1 MELSTSKIW
10 TYLKS
15 GRQNPI
21 CSTKNSVP
29 LLMEMATCFASPC
42 ASPVRGLLAL
52 FLLGGRKVWE
62 AWEGRALGRPLLSP
76 VFLLGGRK
84 VWEPG
89 RGRLWVQSYPYIQT
103 SPFSRVFARW
113 PEEGVGSLGG
123 AGFGY
128 RVIPFQTSPFSRVF
142 ARWPE
147 GAGSVGAGLGYR
159 VIPFPDLSFLA
170 CFCSVAESVGSLGGA
185 GFGYRVICFQASLTC
200 LSLRKTREK
209 EESGKG

>member
-1 MELSTSKIW
+1 
-10 TYLKS
+10 
-15 GRQNPI
+15 
-21 CSTKNSVP
+21 
-29 LLMEMATCFASPC
+29 MEMATCFASPR

-89 RGRLWVQSYPYIQT
+89 RGRLWVQSYAYI
-103 SPFSRVFARW
+103 
-113 PEEGVGSLGG
+113 
-123 AGFGY
+123 
-128 RVIPFQTSPFSRVF
+128 QTSPFSRVF

-170 CFCSVAESVGSLGGA
+170 CFCSVAESVGSLGGT

>member
-1 MELSTSKIW
+1 
-10 TYLKS
+10 
-15 GRQNPI
+15 
-21 CSTKNSVP
+21 
-29 LLMEMATCFASPC
+29 MEMATCFASPR

-76 VFLLGGRK
+76 VFLVGGRK

-113 PEEGVGSLGG
+113 PEDGVGSLGG
-123 AGFGY
+123 AGCGY

-170 CFCSVAESVGSLGGA
+170 CFCSVVESVGSLGGA